1 MKIVMIL
8 FIVSTWLWGAV
19 QVDEKINARREEV
32 LKMTKLQM
40 GKGTNI
46 N

>member
-1 MKIVMIL
+1 MKIVIIL

-32 LKMTKLQM
+32 LKATKLQTD
-40 GKGTNI
+40 KGIHI